1 MIGRCHIYIVF
12 FLCACMSCHQGNRK
26 MPSLRET
33 YSATDKNP
41 FGSYVAFERLS
52 EIFSEYSI
60 IKNTE
65 PMQWEAPDEGE
76 DDDDRGYML
85 YFIVTKNLELSK
97 SEADDLVAYAKS
109 GNDLFISADYIEPRL
124 LQQLFTSVNRTGE
137 LEAEAAGLMK
147 KTGVQMFFSE
157 QIKTGPYEFYY
168 FPFLNY
174 IESYDENFAR
184 VLGVNDNGQPNFVVF
199 FTGAGRVYLHVAPR
213 TFSNYFLLKADN
225 YQYFENVIS
234 FLRLE
239 PARVVWDAY
248 YQQSDAQRNRP
259 DNNPEFS
266 SLKVVRE
273 NQGLWWAFWLVVAG
287 MLLYALFAT
296 KRRQRPLPLFTAPE
310 NTTVAFTQTIGRLYL
325 PHKNNKQVAIQMT
338 RYFLEAARQKY
349 HLAALPLTDA
359 GAVALAAKSG
369 TEIHLVKNLFD
380 RMIGA
385 HTKEELTDDE
395 LQILNHEIEKFNK
408 TRYHD

>member
-1 MIGRCHIYIVF
+1 MIGRYHIYF
-12 FLCACMSCHQGNRK
+12 FFALFACMSCNTGSRK

-52 EIFSEYSI
+52 EIFAEYRI

-76 DDDDRGYML
+76 DDEDRGYML
-85 YFIVTKNLELSK
+85 YFIVAKNLELSK

-109 GNDLFISADYIEPRL
+109 GNDLFISADYIEPHL

-137 LEAEAAGLMK
+137 LEAEAAGRMK

-184 VLGVNDNGQPNFVVF
+184 VLGVNEKGQPNFVVF

-239 PARVVWDAY
+239 PTRVIWDAY

-259 DNNPEFS
+259 NNDPEFS
-266 SLKVVRE
+266 SLKVIRE
-273 NQGLWWAFWLVVAG
+273 NQALWWAFWLAVAG
-287 MLLYALFAT
+287 MLLYALFAA
-296 KRRQRPLPLFTAPE
+296 KRRQRPLPLFSAPE

-325 PHKNNKQVAIQMT
+325 QHKNNKQVAVQMT

-369 TEIHLVKNLFD
+369 NEIHLVKSLFD
-380 RMIGA
+380 RMKAADI
-385 HTKEELTDDE
+385 KEELTDEE